1 MMTVSNRQFLLKNR
15 PQGRV
20 SESNFEL
27 VVSEAKPKAGQ
38 ALVENLYLSLDPT
51 NRIWMTDVEQYMP
64 PVAIGEVMRGLGI
77 GRVMESNSDLY
88 KVDQLVSGPIGWQ
101 DYCLIDG
108 QESWPFTV
116 LPALAP
122 DVPLT
127 LFMGAAGM
135 TGLTA
140 YFGLLEVGQAKAG
153 QTLLVSAAAGATG
166 SVVGQIGKIKGM
178 RVVGIAGGAEKCRLL
193 TEYFG
198 FDAAV
203 DYKDADWKK
212 QLADATPDGVDVSFE
227 NVGGEIMNA
236 AITRLN
242 MRARMVLCGLI
253 SSYNDDNDANARANL
268 VPFLMKRASLQGF
281 IVSDYFAKFA
291 PATTDLVS
299 WVLAGQIKT
308 KETLV
313 DGLKQ
318 APEALNQLFDGNN
331 VGKLLVKL
339 KS

>member
-1 MMTVSNRQFLLKNR
+1 MTA
-15 PQGRV
+15 
-20 SESNFEL
+20 SNFDL
-27 VVSEAKPKAGQ
+27 VESAVAPGPGQ
-38 ALVENLYLSLDPT
+38 ALVQNLYLSLDPT

-64 PVAIGEVMRGLGI
+64 PVQIGEVMRGLGI
-77 GRVMESNSDLY
+77 GKVIESNSDLY
-88 KVDQLVSGPIGWQ
+88 KVDDLVSGPIGWQ

-108 QESWPFTV
+108 RESWPFAV
-116 LPALAP
+116 LPPLP
-122 DVPLT
+122 PGVPLT

-140 YFGLLEVGQAKAG
+140 YFGLLEVGKAKAG
-153 QTLLVSAAAGATG
+153 ETLLVSAAAGATG
-166 SVVGQIGKIKGM
+166 SVVGQIGKIKGL

-193 TEYFG
+193 TDYFG

-203 DYKDADWKK
+203 DYKASDWKT
-212 QLADATPDGVDVSFE
+212 QLTAATADGVDISFE

-236 AITRLN
+236 AIARLN

-281 IVSDYFAKFA
+281 IVSDYFPKFA
-291 PATTDLVS
+291 AATTELVG
-299 WVLAGQIKT
+299 WVMEGKIKT
-308 KETLV
+308 RETLV
-313 DGLKQ
+313 DGLEQ
-318 APEALNQLFDGNN
+318 APAALNQLFEGNN

-339 KS
+339 RP